1 MQAELSAGAALGIT
15 GTPAIFVNGKLQTLT
30 TYDALAA
37 EIRSLAPASSPAAP
51 SSSPAAAGSP
61 GSERLRAAM
70 TAGRSGPAATGLAL
84 VGLAIAAYLALTR
97 LSGGLPV
104 CGPLHGC
111 ETVAL
116 SSYSEIFGIPVAV
129 FGVALLDRP
138 RSAWRSPGGGAADRR
153 ALLGLYGLGLLGV
166 LFVAYLTYLELFV
179 IGAVCVWCAG
189 YALTVVAGWIIVAQ
203 LPSVDRTGA

>member
-1 MQAELSAGAALGIT
+1 MTAARSG
-15 GTPAIFVNGKLQTLT
+15 
-30 TYDALAA
+30 LAA
-37 EIRSLAPASSPAAP
+37 
-51 SSSPAAAGSP
+51 
-61 GSERLRAAM
+61 
-70 TAGRSGPAATGLAL
+70 TALAL
-84 VGLAIAAYLALTR
+84 VGLAIAAYLAVTR

-116 SSYSEIFGIPVAV
+116 SSYSEILGIPVAV
-129 FGVALLDRP
+129 FGLVFSIVLVGL
-138 RSAWRSPGGGAADRR
+138 SLAWWRRGDRR

-189 YALTVVAGWIIVAQ
+189 YAVTVVAGWIIAAVAIRR
-203 LPSVDRTGA
+203 SGAA